1 MGSSEPELPAFQGNP
16 QQLSLKSPIWWAS
29 GKNPILLPSSF
40 RANHRTAQSCFRERK
55 KRFLGWRLLLLLVAQ
70 SCVTLC
76 NPMDSSFPVLHRWM
90 EIGGDLSCPLTKK
103 SRIASGTAGS
113 GGCHL
118 SSSPILTLP
127 LNMPPARWR
136 HLPAGR
142 RESPSSPLY
151 SKVLVGRIFLSHKS
165 A

>member
-1 MGSSEPELPAFQGNP
+1 MGFWKKPNSFAQFF
-16 QQLSLKSPIWWAS
+16 S
-29 GKNPILLPSSF
+29 GKSQNSSILLQ
-40 RANHRTAQSCFRERK
+40 RKK

-76 NPMDSSFPVLHRWM
+76 NPMDCSFPVLHRRM
-90 EIGGDLSCPLTKK
+90 EVGGDLSCPLTKK

-127 LNMPPARWR
+127 LIMPPARWR